1 MNENL
6 FKIIIALIP
15 IIGIIITGFV
25 IPLLMA
31 KLGNEKLT
39 TISTWATYAVKC
51 AEMIFIGE
59 KQGEEK
65 KQYVFDFLM
74 DMFNK
79 KKIVITK
86 EQLNVLIEAAV
97 KELKANR

>member
-15 IIGIIITGFV
+15 IIGTIITGFV
-25 IPLLMA
+25 VPLLKA

-51 AEMIFIGE
+51 AEMIFVGE

-65 KQYVFDFLM
+65 KQYVVNFLV
-74 DMFNK
+74 DIFNK
-79 KKIVITK
+79 KKIVITE

-97 KELKANR
+97 KELNANK

>member
-15 IIGIIITGFV
+15 IIGTIITGFV
-25 IPLLMA
+25 VPLLIA
-31 KLGNEKLT
+31 KLGNEKLA
-39 TISTWATYAVKC
+39 TISTWTTYAVKC